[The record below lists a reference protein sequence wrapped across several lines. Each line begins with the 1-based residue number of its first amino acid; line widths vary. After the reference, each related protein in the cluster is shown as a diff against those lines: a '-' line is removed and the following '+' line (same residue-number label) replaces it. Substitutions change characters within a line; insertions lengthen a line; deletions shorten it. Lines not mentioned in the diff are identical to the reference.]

1 MGSSLEYNEFIQSK
15 KGCLG
20 LMMIAF
26 LSIESKKHGIGSII
40 SDLKVKL
47 INIFQFSRLVHNGSP
62 VSAVRL
68 NGDKRAIFGCLNE
81 VGNLSFIKM
90 PAWHLPAC

>member
-1 MGSSLEYNEFIQSK
+1 M
-15 KGCLG
+15 
-20 LMMIAF
+20 AT
-26 LSIESKKHGIGSII
+26 
-40 SDLKVKL
+40 
-47 INIFQFSRLVHNGSP
+47 NGSP

-68 NGDKRAIFGCLNE
+68 NGDKRAIYGCLNE

>member
-1 MGSSLEYNEFIQSK
+1 MLFRT
-15 KGCLG
+15 
-20 LMMIAF
+20 AF
-26 LSIESKKHGIGSII
+26 L
-40 SDLKVKL
+40 
-47 INIFQFSRLVHNGSP
+47 FSSTVCVLLATNGSP

-68 NGDKRAIFGCLNE
+68 NGDKRAIYGCLNE

>member
-1 MGSSLEYNEFIQSK
+1 MTQKYRIRFIILSNWCDV
-15 KGCLG
+15 GF
-20 LMMIAF
+20 LM
-26 LSIESKKHGIGSII
+26 HG
-40 SDLKVKL
+40 
-47 INIFQFSRLVHNGSP
+47 NGSP

-68 NGDKRAIFGCLNE
+68 NGDKRAIYGCLNE

>member
-1 MGSSLEYNEFIQSK
+1 LAAVLFTLAG
-15 KGCLG
+15 
-20 LMMIAF
+20 
-26 LSIESKKHGIGSII
+26 
-40 SDLKVKL
+40 
-47 INIFQFSRLVHNGSP
+47 NGSP

-68 NGDKRAIFGCLNE
+68 NGDKRAIYGCLNE

>member
-1 MGSSLEYNEFIQSK
+1 LIDVFINV
-15 KGCLG
+15 
-20 LMMIAF
+20 MVAF
-26 LSIESKKHGIGSII
+26 PNIGY
-40 SDLKVKL
+40 
-47 INIFQFSRLVHNGSP
+47 NGSP

-68 NGDKRAIFGCLNE
+68 NGDKRAIYGCLNE